1 MFTIHRVMGLSCMVR
16 LVHFIIII
24 IINIDQLVILFREI
38 QWLNTLENWRAR
50 GTLSQIAILLIMIG
64 FFMQQTTVNN
74 GKKGRLLVTH
84 LYDLKLCYT
93 VFKMSV
99 PKSMIFIALTN
110 VDRSQRGVL
119 AWQGRYTVCNISLAL
134 NKQIIL

>member
-16 LVHFIIII
+16 LVHFIR
-24 IINIDQLVILFREI
+24 NNNYIDQLVILFREI

-99 PKSMIFIALTN
+99 PKSMIFIALTK

>member
-16 LVHFIIII
+16 LAHFIR
-24 IINIDQLVILFREI
+24 NNNYIDQLVILFREI

-74 GKKGRLLVTH
+74 GKKGTQAAGYPFVWSQVV
-84 LYDLKLCYT
+84 LYCVQDVCSEEYDFYCTNKCGQES
-93 VFKMSV
+93 KRGG
-99 PKSMIFIALTN
+99 SMT
-110 VDRSQRGVL
+110 RSLHCVQ
-119 AWQGRYTVCNISLAL
+119 Y
-134 NKQIIL
+134 